1 MDYKTKN
8 AKKLRGSIIIPPDK
22 SISHRAAMFAAL
34 TKGVV
39 NIKNFSKGADCH
51 STLKIVQQLGC
62 EVKFHTDMDLT
73 INAKNALH
81 TPSSDLDCGNSGT
94 TMRMMSGILAGQ
106 PFNCTLF
113 GDVSLSKRPM
123 KRVILPLT
131 EMGAKFSHNDYKA
144 PLKITGGKLHAITYN
159 SPLASAQV
167 KSAVLLAGMFAD
179 GITTVN
185 EPYQSRNHTELMLK
199 YLEADIVE
207 NSLTS
212 TSVRPCILTPKDME
226 VCGDISSAAFFMVAA
241 AIVKNSKVTI
251 ENVGINYT
259 RSGIIDVFKKM
270 GANIELLNERVVSG
284 EPVADVKVSYSD
296 LKAVTIEGADIPRL
310 IDEIPVIAVLATQAE
325 GTTIIKDASD
335 LRNKESDRISTIVS
349 QLKSIGADIEER
361 PDGMVINGKT
371 PLKGGIEIDTHHDH
385 RTAMSFY
392 VAGLTTEQPLLIKD
406 FEWVNT
412 SFPEFLSLME
422 KIFND

>member
-8 AKKLRGSIIIPPDK
+8 AKKLKGSIIIPPDK

-106 PFNCTLF
+106 PFDCTLF

-325 GTTIIKDASD
+325 GTTVIQDASD

-392 VAGLTTEQPLLIKD
+392 VAGLITEQPLLIKD

>member
-62 EVKFHTDMDLT
+62 EVKFHTDMNLT

-131 EMGAKFSHNDYKA
+131 EMGAKFRHNDYKA

-241 AIVKNSKVTI
+241 AIVKNSKVII

-325 GTTIIKDASD
+325 GTTVIQDASD

-392 VAGLTTEQPLLIKD
+392 VAGLITEQPLLIKD